1 MFFQINHKW
10 CTFRNNHVIQGQEEY
25 VSFEVAEAIMKAAD
39 KELVD
44 AVCQCAL
51 NVLKGN
57 DRLTPLQKQR
67 LAKHKRAL
75 RALAR
80 KGRSLQTKKALL
92 QKGGILGALLGPVLS
107 VLGTALFR

>member
-1 MFFQINHKW
+1 MSLLKLLSKAQPLAAK
-10 CTFRNNHVIQGQEEY
+10 
-25 VSFEVAEAIMKAAD
+25 AIIKAAD

-44 AVCQCAL
+44 AVCECAL

-57 DRLTPLQKQR
+57 VRLTPLQKQR
-67 LAKHKRAL
+67 LAKHQRAL
-75 RALAR
+75 RALAQ

>member
-1 MFFQINHKW
+1 MFFRIKHKW
-10 CTFRNNHVIQGQEEY
+10 CTLRNNHVIQGQEEY

>member
-1 MFFQINHKW
+1 MSLLKLLSKAKPL
-10 CTFRNNHVIQGQEEY
+10 T
-25 VSFEVAEAIMKAAD
+25 AKAIIKAAD

-44 AVCQCAL
+44 AVCECAL

-57 DRLTPLQKQR
+57 VRLTPFQKQR

-75 RALAR
+75 RALAQ

-92 QKGGILGALLGPVLS
+92 QKADILGTLLGPVLS
-107 VLGTALFR
+107 VLEAALFR

>member
-10 CTFRNNHVIQGQEEY
+10 CTFRNDHVIHGQEEC
-25 VSFEVAEAIMKAAD
+25 VSFEVAWAIMKAAD

-44 AVCQCAL
+44 AVCECAL
-51 NVLKGN
+51 NVLKEN
-57 DRLTPLQKQR
+57 VRLSPLQKQR

-92 QKGGILGALLGPVLS
+92 QKGGKKFQLS
-107 VLGTALFR
+107 RSDE